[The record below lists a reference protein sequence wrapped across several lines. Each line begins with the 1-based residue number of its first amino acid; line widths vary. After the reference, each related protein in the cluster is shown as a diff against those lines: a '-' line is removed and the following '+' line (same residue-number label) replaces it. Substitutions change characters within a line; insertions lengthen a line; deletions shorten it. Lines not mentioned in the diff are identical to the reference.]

1 MQKINTF
8 TTKLLKNV
16 SKSVKD
22 RKKKQKKTRTEIAPD
37 NEQLLSNVMNFHI
50 IPSRNPY
57 LLPMPKN
64 NKNNRNNLTNQII
77 KNLHYKS
84 SYELTWDNG
93 TTNYF
98 DTLEEFF
105 YLGLDYLNLNNENV
119 VTTALLSDLRFAK
132 AKAYKDTHSIY
143 KKEKYTKA
151 KINAKAYL
159 YETLWLDFARLHK
172 NHFQNLGTFKINQ
185 NIELFFKTDF
195 LNLLKKFNSS
205 NTPTSTFNLII
216 SIYKTIEQ
224 QKILLDKPLPE
235 EIANNSQLIEHGIGF
250 IDALI
255 ENQNLSTT
263 FIPNEFKQLKNNA
276 KYYKNQ

>member
-57 LLPMPKN
+57 LLPIPKD
-64 NKNNRNNLTNQII
+64 KKTNLTNQII

-84 SYELTWDNG
+84 SYTLIWDNG
-93 TTNYF
+93 IVNYF
-98 DTLEEFF
+98 DEIESLF
-105 YLGLDYLNLNNENV
+105 YLGLDYLKKDNKEV
-119 VTTALLSDLRFAK
+119 IDIALLSYLQFAK
-132 AKAYKDTHSIY
+132 EKAYKDTHSTY
-143 KKEKYTKA
+143 KKEKYDKA
-151 KINAKAYL
+151 KQSSKTYL

-172 NHFQNLGTFKINQ
+172 NHFQNLGTFKIDQ

-195 LNLLKKFNSS
+195 LNLLNKFNSS
-205 NTPTSTFNLII
+205 NTPTSTFNLMI
-216 SIYKTIEQ
+216 SIYKTIAQ
-224 QKILLDKPLPE
+224 QKTLLDKPLPE
-235 EIANNSQLIEHGIGF
+235 EIANNDQLIDHGIGF

-255 ENQNLSTT
+255 ENQTLSTT

>member
-1 MQKINTF
+1 MQKIKTF
-8 TTKLLKNV
+8 TTNLLKNV

-37 NEQLLSNVMNFHI
+37 NEQMLSNVMNFHI

-57 LLPMPKN
+57 LLPMPN
-64 NKNNRNNLTNQII
+64 NKETNLTTQII

-84 SYELTWDNG
+84 SYELTWNNG

-98 DTLEEFF
+98 DTLEKFF
-105 YLGLDYLNLNNENV
+105 YLGLDYLSLSNKNV

-143 KKEKYTKA
+143 KKEKYNKA
-151 KINAKAYL
+151 KVNAKAYL
-159 YETLWLDFARLHK
+159 YETLWLDFAQLHNK
-172 NHFQNLGTFKINQ
+172 YFQNLGTFKLTQ
-185 NIELFFKTDF
+185 NIEQFFKTDF
-195 LNLLKKFNSS
+195 FNLLKKFNTSY
-205 NTPTSTFNLII
+205 NPTSTFNLII
-216 SIYKTIEQ
+216 SIYKTIAQ
-224 QKILLDKPLPE
+224 QKTLIDKPLPE
-235 EIANNSQLIEHGIGF
+235 EIANNDQLIDHGIGF

-263 FIPNEFKQLKNNA
+263 FTPNEFKQLKNNA

>member
-16 SKSVKD
+16 SKSIKA
-22 RKKKQKKTRTEIAPD
+22 RKKKQEKTREEIAPG
-37 NEQLLSNVMNFHI
+37 NEQMLSNIMNFHI

-64 NKNNRNNLTNQII
+64 KKTNLTHQIV
-77 KNLHYKS
+77 KNLYYNS
-84 SYELTWDNG
+84 SYELTWDNDSV
-93 TTNYF
+93 NYF

-105 YLGLDYLNLNNENV
+105 YLGLDYLTLDNKEV

-132 AKAYKDTHSIY
+132 AKAYKDTQSIY
-143 KKEKYTKA
+143 KKEKYDKA
-151 KINAKAYL
+151 KINAKTYL
-159 YETLWLDFARLHK
+159 YETLWLDFAKIHK
-172 NHFQNLGTFKINQ
+172 NYFQNLGTFKIDQ

-205 NTPTSTFNLII
+205 NTPTSTFNLMI
-216 SIYKTIEQ
+216 SIYKTIAQ
-224 QKILLDKPLPE
+224 QKTLIDKPLPE
-235 EIANNSQLIEHGIGF
+235 EIANNDQLIDHGIGF

-255 ENQNLSTT
+255 ENQTLSTT
-263 FIPNEFKQLKNNA
+263 FISNEFKQLKNNA
-276 KYYKNQ
+276 KYYK

>member
-1 MQKINTF
+1 MQKIKTF

-57 LLPMPKN
+57 LLPIPKD
-64 NKNNRNNLTNQII
+64 KDTNLTHQIV

-93 TTNYF
+93 TINYF
-98 DTLEEFF
+98 DNLEQLF
-105 YLGLDYLNLNNENV
+105 YLGLDYISLNNKEI

-132 AKAYKDTHSIY
+132 AKAYKDTQSIY
-143 KKEKYTKA
+143 KKEKYDKA
-151 KINAKAYL
+151 KQSAKTYL
-159 YETLWLDFARLHK
+159 YETLWLNFAKLHK